1 MFGFIVLDVLHM
13 DIFTS
18 SKNAILKLGKTH
30 GFDKVK
36 LENFLNPNRIV
47 EVKLT
52 AKEAGKEKVF
62 TGFRS
67 QHNNKLGPYK
77 GGIRFHQNV
86 TREEVMALS
95 LWMSIKC
102 AVANIPFGGGKGGV
116 IVDPKKLSN
125 EELEVLSRTYARAI
139 YDVVGAKIDVP
150 APDVNTNPMIIE
162 WMVDE
167 YVKMDREENPDIED
181 NLRYASFT
189 GKPLSAHGVE
199 GRAEAT
205 GFGGVV
211 LLMALAKKLNKKPED
226 MTVAVQGFG
235 NVGYHFA
242 LFASENG
249 FNVVSVSDSKG
260 AIITDKKGVMEKL
273 DIPLVMKCKKEK
285 GYLAG
290 CYCVGGVCDINK
302 GRVITNEELLELP
315 VDVLVPSALENSIN
329 LKNMKSIKAK
339 VIIEMANGPVT
350 PEAFDYLT
358 KKDVV
363 ILPDVLS
370 NSGGVTGSYVEWMQ
384 NIENG
389 KYSKEKTLGIITKH
403 LTEAFDSIWKISREA
418 KTNLRD
424 AAYIYA
430 LRKLL

>member
-1 MFGFIVLDVLHM
+1 M
-13 DIFTS
+13 DIFTA

-30 GFDKVK
+30 GFDKNK
-36 LENFLNPNRIV
+36 LENFLTPNRIV
-47 EVKLT
+47 EVKIK
-52 AKEAGKEKVF
+52 AREAGKEKVF
-62 TGFRS
+62 IGFRS

-125 EELEVLSRTYARAI
+125 EELEELSRAYSRAI
-139 YDVVGAKIDVP
+139 YDVVGPKIDVP

-167 YVKMDREENPDIED
+167 YVKINRDENPEIED
-181 NLRYASFT
+181 NLRYAAFT
-189 GKPLSAHGVE
+189 GKPLATCGVE
-199 GRAEAT
+199 GRTEAT

-211 LLMALAKKLNKKPED
+211 LLVALARKLNKKPEEL
-226 MTVAVQGFG
+226 TVAVQGFG

-242 LFASENG
+242 LFASEHG
-249 FNVVSVSDSKG
+249 FNIVCVSDSKG
-260 AIITDKKGVMEKL
+260 AIITDKKGDMEKL
-273 DIPLVMKCKKEK
+273 DIPLVMGCKKEK

-290 CYCVGGVCDINK
+290 CYCAGGVCDINK

-315 VDVLVPSALENSIN
+315 VDVLVPSALEGAIN
-329 LKNMKSIKAK
+329 EKNMKNIKAK
-339 VIIEMANGPVT
+339 IIIEMANGPVT
-350 PEAFDYLT
+350 PEAFEYLT
-358 KKDVV
+358 KKGVV

-370 NSGGVTGSYVEWMQ
+370 NSGGVTGSYVEWLQ
-384 NIENG
+384 NVEND
-389 KYSKEKTLGIITKH
+389 KYPKEKTLGIITKH
-403 LTEAFDSIWKISREA
+403 LTGAFDSIWKIKSDE